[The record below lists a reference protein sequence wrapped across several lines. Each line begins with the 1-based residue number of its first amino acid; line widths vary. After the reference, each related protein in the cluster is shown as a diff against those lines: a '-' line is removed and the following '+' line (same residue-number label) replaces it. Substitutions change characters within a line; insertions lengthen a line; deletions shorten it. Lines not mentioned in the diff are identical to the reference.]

1 MAIFEVYVM
10 IGATAH
16 SVLITQSKAKAIS
29 LAHKM
34 QAEGKPAFW
43 EQIQ

>member
-1 MAIFEVYVM
+1 MAIFEVCVM

-16 SVLITQSKAKAIS
+16 RVLITQSKKEAVS

>member
-1 MAIFEVYVM
+1 MALYEVYEM
-10 IGATAH
+10 IGKTAH
-16 SVLITQSKAKAIS
+16 SILITQSKDKAEL